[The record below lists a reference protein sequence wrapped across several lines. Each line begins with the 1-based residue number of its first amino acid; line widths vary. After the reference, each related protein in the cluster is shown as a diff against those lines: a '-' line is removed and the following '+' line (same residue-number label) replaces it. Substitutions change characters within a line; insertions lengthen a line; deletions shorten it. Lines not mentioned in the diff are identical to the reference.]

1 MSGPSRLLTAKATE
15 SPLVEHPPAQVERV
29 APVVLPARVALLAQ
43 AVLLARVA
51 LPVRLA
57 LPAQVGL
64 PAAVDLPAL
73 VGLRSSAEPPRS
85 GARQVPAPRRLRAR
99 RAASPQGALRLS
111 VVQSVTAAQS
121 PRPVAHL
128 APVAVRSAT
137 WKPAARPAPAARQRN
152 PRRARPQSPTLH
164 RAAAIWARPPG
175 AAGCPRWRQR
185 WRCSSLLAAVGG
197 PDQGVV
203 VLQARLRA

>member
-1 MSGPSRLLTAKATE
+1 
-15 SPLVEHPPAQVERV
+15 
-29 APVVLPARVALLAQ
+29 
-43 AVLLARVA
+43 
-51 LPVRLA
+51 
-57 LPAQVGL
+57 VGL